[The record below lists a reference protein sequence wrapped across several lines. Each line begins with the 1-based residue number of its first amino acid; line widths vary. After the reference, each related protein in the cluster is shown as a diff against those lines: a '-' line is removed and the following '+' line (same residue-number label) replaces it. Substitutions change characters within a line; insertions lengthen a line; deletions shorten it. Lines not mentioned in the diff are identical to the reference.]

1 MQNTIRNIVHHST
14 LLFCYGTRAENLF
27 KQWDTFV
34 FFSFVPFGVHK
45 KVQEKKQKKLQD
57 CIW

>member
-14 LLFCYGTRAENLF
+14 
-27 KQWDTFV
+27 FV
-34 FFSFVPFGVHK
+34 MALVQRTCLNNETPFFFSFVPFGVHK
-45 KVQEKKQKKLQD
+45 KVQEKKQKRLQD